1 MFEFKDGILKKD
13 AYVII
18 DGKEYPVIMPEYEGN
33 TPITANNLNKFIKV
47 SAEEPN
53 NNANVW
59 IKHSINKLNS
69 KNFDTQ
75 NSRGIEVTI
84 NDDGTITFNG
94 TVSSAGPLI
103 LKDNLNLKL
112 KGYNTL
118 SLRKIS
124 GEITDT
130 AFRLSIFNSE
140 FINAATETGR
150 LFTLV
155 VDGNGSSFI
164 DTQNIDDTAQ
174 YLALYLNVAT
184 FNNYTFS
191 LQLEDGEEAA
201 NYQPYVENDILVKD
215 KNGYTSVLKNNTN

>member
-1 MFEFKDGILKKD
+1 MKPFDNI
-13 AYVII
+13 AVC
-18 DGKEYPVIMPEYEGN
+18 V
-33 TPITANNLNKFIKV
+33 
-47 SAEEPN
+47 EEPN

-75 NSRGIEVTI
+75 NSRGIDITI

>member
-1 MFEFKDGILKKD
+1 MNKKITELTQTTEISDNDITMIVQNNENKQIKVENIL
-13 AYVII
+13 AHAIV
-18 DGKEYPVIMPEYEGN
+18 
-33 TPITANNLNKFIKV
+33 V

-75 NSRGIEVTI
+75 NSRGIDITI